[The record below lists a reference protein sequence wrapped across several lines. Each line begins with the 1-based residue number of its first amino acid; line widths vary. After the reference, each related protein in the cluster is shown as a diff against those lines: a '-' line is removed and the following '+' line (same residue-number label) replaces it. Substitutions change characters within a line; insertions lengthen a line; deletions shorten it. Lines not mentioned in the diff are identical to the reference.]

1 MTTRF
6 TKENLH
12 KDGPYIFFAT
22 PENRWNHKEH
32 KFVAR
37 FKRTAGAGS
46 FMTHLRKNWTVEGY
60 FAEMEAGRGPL
71 DIVKETGYL
80 LPHIKR
86 WVKEA
91 GYPVTK
97 AGYEMYWAEQMRKA
111 DARAAARMAEKKA
124 NKVA

>member
-1 MTTRF
+1 MKTF
-6 TKENLH
+6 TKENLFST
-12 KDGPYIFFAT
+12 GYEIMYAESGRYNTPYS
-22 PENRWNHKEH
+22 EW

-37 FKRTAGAGS
+37 FKNGRGGAGS

-60 FAEMEAGRGPL
+60 FSEMEAGKGPL
-71 DIVKETGYL
+71 DIVNETGYL

-111 DARAAARMAEKKA
+111 EARAAARMVAK
-124 NKVA
+124 KVA